1 MKRIIFLFLFALSF
15 AYIEA
20 SVVVYLRDI
29 LYPEGFAFPLR
40 YISPHRA
47 IIEIGREFFSL
58 ILLLSVASLSSKD
71 LWKRFGAFCFIFGV
85 WDIFFYIWLKI
96 FLDWPSSLLEWD
108 ILFLIPAPWTGPVIA
123 PIIVSLTLILIFVV
137 IELYKEKP
145 FRITLIQAVIAILG
159 FLSIF
164 ISFMWNATLTSKGG
178 IPKEYPWYYLIL
190 GEVILLSLIINK
202 VIKLMRQRKFEKYE
216 VK

>member
-1 MKRIIFLFLFALSF
+1 MKRILFLVLFAISF

-29 LYPEGFAFPLR
+29 LYPEGFSFPLR
-40 YISPHRA
+40 YISPYRA

-58 ILLLSVASLSSKD
+58 ILLLSVAFLSSKD

-137 IELYKEKP
+137 IELYRDKP
-145 FRITLIQAVIAILG
+145 FSITFIQATIATFG

-164 ISFMWNATLTSKGG
+164 ISFMWNATLTAKGG
-178 IPKEYPWYYLIL
+178 IPWQYPWYYLIL
-190 GEVILLSLIINK
+190 GEVILVSLILSKIVGIMRKGN
-202 VIKLMRQRKFEKYE
+202 IK
-216 VK
+216 

>member
-1 MKRIIFLFLFALSF
+1 MKRIFYLFLFALSF

-29 LYPEGFAFPLR
+29 LYPEGFSFPLR
-40 YISPHRA
+40 YISPLRG

-58 ILLLSVASLSSKD
+58 ILLLSVALLSSKD
-71 LWKRFGAFCFIFGV
+71 FWKRFGAFCFVFGL
-85 WDIFFYIWLKI
+85 WDILFYIWLKI
-96 FLDWPSSLLEWD
+96 FLNWPSTLLEWD

-123 PIIVSLTLILIFVV
+123 PVIVSLTLILIFVV

-145 FRITLIQAVIAILG
+145 FRITPIQAIIAILG

-164 ISFMWNATLTSKGG
+164 ISFMWNATLTAKGG
-178 IPKEYPWYYLIL
+178 IPRQYPWHYLIL
-190 GEVILLSLIINK
+190 GEVILILLVILKLRELK
-202 VIKLMRQRKFEKYE
+202 VKI
-216 VK
+216 